1 MSQPFKLFR
10 LQQIDSQ
17 IDHVYARLREIA
29 AILAE
34 DSSLRHAQSG
44 LSAAQKKLAEADK
57 HLRKAEAD
65 VQVQRIKIEQT
76 ETALYGGKVRNPK
89 ELQDLQKESAALKRY
104 LNILEDRQLE
114 VMLAVEESEN
124 ELMAASATHETVLDD
139 SAKQKASL
147 LTEQAALL
155 KELQIQQSERQAA
168 ASTIIAADLRL
179 YDQLR
184 GQRSGVAVARVLDQ
198 TCAACGSTLSAALL
212 SAVHS
217 PNQIS
222 RCTTC
227 GRILYLG

>member
-1 MSQPFKLFR
+1 MSQSFKLYR

-17 IDHVYARLREIA
+17 IDHLHSHLREIA
-29 AILAE
+29 AALAE
-34 DSSLRHAQSG
+34 ESTLRLAQTR
-44 LSAAQKKLAEADK
+44 LSTTQKKLAEADK
-57 HLRKAEAD
+57 NLRKAEAD
-65 VQVQRIKIEQT
+65 VQAQRIKIEQT

-104 LNILEDRQLE
+104 LNVLEDRQLE
-114 VMLAVEESEN
+114 VMLVVEESEN
-124 ELMAASATHETVLDD
+124 ELLAASATHEAVLDE
-139 SAKQKASL
+139 STQQKASL

-155 KELQIQQSERQAA
+155 KELELQESERQAA
-168 ASTIIAADLRL
+168 TSSIIAADLRL

-184 GQRSGVAVARVLDQ
+184 GQRSGVAVARVLDK